1 MSTCTLRYVID
12 PYKLNEFEHYAKLWI
27 PLVNRL
33 GGNHHG

>member
-33 GGNHHG
+33 GGTHHG